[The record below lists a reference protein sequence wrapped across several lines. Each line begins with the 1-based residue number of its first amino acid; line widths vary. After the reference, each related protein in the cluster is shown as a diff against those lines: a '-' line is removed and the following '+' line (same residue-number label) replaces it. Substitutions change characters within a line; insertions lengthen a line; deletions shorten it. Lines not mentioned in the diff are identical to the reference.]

1 LQPFLTNEE
10 NEEYASHTIDR
21 HNKRI
26 KFEPKIG
33 ELDYALVKYEKVYR
47 GIIPINNNNNNYLL
61 ISLDIEENDFDRII
75 MEKVIPLA
83 KREEGKFNIDA
94 ISNEA
99 GRSDG

>member
-1 LQPFLTNEE
+1 MQPFLTKEE

-33 ELDYALVKYEKVYR
+33 GLDYAIIKYEKVYR
-47 GIIPINNNNNNYLL
+47 GIIPINKNNNYFL

-83 KREEGKFNIDA
+83 KREEAKFNIDA
-94 ISNEA
+94 ISDEA
-99 GRSDG
+99 VRSDG